1 VVDKEKAMDQDNA
14 PFQIHVH
21 GDIVLRHDVGFDAL
35 EAALKPLWKYTGARS
50 LAGGAES
57 FYDSEPGIQFDP
69 QEHVLHICW
78 TLEGDEDF
86 RYQLDE
92 MCMNLNEVSASGA
105 AIEVTFYD
113 ASFDEE
119 DEEAGGQSRDD
130 FMILYVGPTPE
141 AIMTAQRDSL
151 VEDMVR
157 LMQRHFDES
166 ELTGVIAEVD
176 KLFAGRFH
184 ALVDSLRLD
193 RAFGSV
199 GGVSARHQKRRPDR
213 LH

>member
-1 VVDKEKAMDQDNA
+1 MDQDA
-14 PFQIHVH
+14 PFQIHIH
-21 GDIVLRHDVGFDAL
+21 GDIQMREDVDFDTL

-50 LAGGAES
+50 LASGAES
-57 FYDSEPGIQFDP
+57 FYDSEPGIQFDARN
-69 QEHVLHICW
+69 HVLHMCW

-86 RYQLDE
+86 RLQLDE
-92 MCMNLNEVSASGA
+92 MCMNLNEVSAAGA

-113 ASFDEE
+113 ATFDEE
-119 DEEAGGQSRDD
+119 DEDDEERQSRDD
-130 FMILYVGPTPE
+130 FLILYVGPTPE
-141 AIMTAQRDSL
+141 AIMTAQRDAL

-157 LMQRHFDES
+157 LMQRHFDEG
-166 ELTGVIAEVD
+166 ELAGVIAEVD

-193 RAFGSV
+193 RAFGRA
-199 GGVSARHQKRRPDR
+199 GGQPPRRPGHRPDR

>member
-1 VVDKEKAMDQDNA
+1 MDQDNA

-21 GDIVLRHDVGFDAL
+21 GDIVLRNDVDFDTL

-57 FYDSEPGIQFDP
+57 FYESEPGIQFDP
-69 QEHVLHICW
+69 QEHVLHMCW

-86 RYQLDE
+86 RLQLDE
-92 MCMNLNEVSASGA
+92 MCMNLNEVSATGA

-119 DEEAGGQSRDD
+119 DEEAGRQSRDD
-130 FMILYVGPTPE
+130 FLILYVGPTPE
-141 AIMTAQRDSL
+141 AIMTAQRDAL
-151 VEDMVR
+151 VEDVVR
-157 LMQRHFDES
+157 LMERHFDES
-166 ELTGVIAEVD
+166 ELAGVIGEVD

-193 RAFGSV
+193 RAFGRTT
-199 GGVSARHQKRRPDR
+199 GLHTHHGKRRPDR